1 MVKNGYFIFSAKED
15 GTYITIMPPQ
25 NGGKA
30 VSADNIISYLESIKF
45 NDFDS
50 LDIVAATKA
59 GDNVQHK
66 ISDITMKS
74 CNSICIYD
82 IDAVKMSMTA
92 IMYPPVGD
100 GGYMT
105 VTEVEGDL
113 QAKGVKYG
121 IDKAVI
127 EEYVNNRVYNTTF
140 EVARGT
146 EPVQG
151 TDAKIEYLFNTQHI
165 GNPRVN
171 DDGTVD
177 YHELD
182 LISKVVEG
190 QPVAKIIPENKGTPG
205 RNIMGE
211 EIAPARVSKKNFK
224 YSKNVHIS
232 EDGLLL
238 ISDVNGHATLE
249 NDKVF
254 VSNTYDVP
262 VDVDNTTGDIDYD
275 GNVIVRGNVRAGF
288 SLKATGDITIMGV
301 VEGAY
306 VEAGGNLTINCG
318 IQGMNKAEIRSGGNL
333 VTKFI
338 ENATV
343 VCGGSI
349 ETDTMLHSSTFAS
362 DIINVSG
369 KNGLLVGGT
378 ARSTKCVT
386 AKVIGNEMG
395 TDTNVYVGVDPILRK
410 KVRTLAENIKK
421 YTEDKEKLNQIV
433 SVLRKKMELE
443 GSLDDAKKEMLQK
456 STKNLILLEQSIKQC
471 TEEYK
476 KGQEEL
482 VEGDD
487 ARVKIKGTIYPGVKL
502 SFGDTLY
509 RVKDRN
515 DYCQFAKQGAD
526 VVRLPM

>member
-1 MVKNGYFIFSAKED
+1 MVRNGYFNITIKDD
-15 GTYITIMPPQ
+15 GTYVTIIPSEA
-25 NGGKA
+25 GGEA
-30 VSADNIISYLESIKF
+30 ASAENIIAFLEDRKF
-45 NDFDS
+45 SDFDS
-50 LDIVAATKA
+50 LDIAAAVKA
-59 GDNVQHK
+59 GDNKEHK
-66 ISDITMKS
+66 ISNIAMNY
-74 CNSICIYD
+74 CNSVCIYN
-82 IDAVKMSMTA
+82 IDENKMLMTA
-92 IMYPPVGD
+92 TMYPPVGS

-105 VTEVEGDL
+105 VQEVEGDL
-113 QAKGVKYG
+113 QAKSVKFG
-121 IDKAVI
+121 IDKAAI
-127 EEYVNNRVYNTTF
+127 EEVVNNRIYNTPF
-140 EVARGT
+140 VVAKGE

-165 GNPRVN
+165 GSPRIN

-182 LISKVVEG
+182 LISRVTAGE
-190 QPVAKIIPENKGTPG
+190 PVARLIPENKGTPG
-205 RNIMGE
+205 HNIMGD
-211 EIAPARVSKKNFK
+211 EIMPARVSKKNFK

-232 EDGLLL
+232 EDGLWL

-254 VSNTYDVP
+254 VSNTYEVP

-306 VEAGGNLTINCG
+306 VEAGGTLTINCG

-378 ARSTKCVT
+378 ARSSKCVT

-410 KVRTLAENIKK
+410 KVKTLAASIKK
-421 YTEDKEKLNQIV
+421 ATEDKEKLTQVITA
-433 SVLRKKMELE
+433 LRKKMEIEGGLE
-443 GSLDDAKKEMLQK
+443 PSKKEMLQK
-456 STKNLILLEQSIKQC
+456 STKNLILLEQTIKHD

-482 VEGDD
+482 VEGVD
-487 ARVKIKGTIYPGVKL
+487 ARVKIKGSIYPGVKL
-502 SFGDTLY
+502 SFGDTMY
-509 RVKDRN
+509 HIKDRN
-515 DYCQFAKQGAD
+515 DYCQYAKQGAD
-526 VVRLPM
+526 VVRLPL

>member
-1 MVKNGYFIFSAKED
+1 MVRNGYFTISLKND
-15 GTYITIMPPQ
+15 GTYIVIIPPEE
-25 NGGKA
+25 GGKA
-30 VSADNIISYLESIKF
+30 VKPEDIMAFLEDRKFSAY
-45 NDFDS
+45 DS
-50 LDIVAATKA
+50 LDIAAAVKA
-59 GDNVQHK
+59 GDNKEHR
-66 ISDITMKS
+66 ISSVAINQ
-74 CNSICIYD
+74 CNSICIYNM
-82 IDAVKMSMTA
+82 DASKMLMTA
-92 IMYPPVGD
+92 VMYPPVGK
-100 GGYMT
+100 GSNMT
-105 VTEVEGDL
+105 VQEIEGDI
-113 QAKGVKYG
+113 QVRGVKFG
-121 IDKAVI
+121 IDKAAI
-127 EEYVNNRVYNTTF
+127 EEIVNKRIYNTPFT
-140 EVARGT
+140 VAKGE

-151 TDAKIEYLFNTQHI
+151 TDARIEYLFNTEHI
-165 GNPRVN
+165 GSPKVN

-182 LISKVVEG
+182 LISKVTVG
-190 QPVAKIIPENKGTPG
+190 QPVARIIPENKGVPG
-205 RNIMGE
+205 HNIMGD
-211 EIAPARVSKKNFK
+211 EIMPARVSKKNFK

-232 EDGLLL
+232 EDGLSL
-238 ISDVNGHATLE
+238 ISDVNGHVTLE
-249 NDKVF
+249 NEKVF
-254 VSNTYDVP
+254 VSNTYEVP
-262 VDVDNTTGDIDYD
+262 VDVDNTTGDIEYD

-288 SLKATGDITIMGV
+288 SIKATGDITVMGV

-378 ARSTKCVT
+378 ARSSKCVT

-410 KVRTLAENIKK
+410 KVKALAAAIKK
-421 YTEDKEKLNQIV
+421 STEDKEKLSQVIA
-433 SVLRKKMELE
+433 VLRKKMELE
-443 GSLDDAKKEMLQK
+443 GGLEPAKKEMLQK
-456 STKNLILLEQSIKQC
+456 STKNLILLEQSIKQD

-476 KGQEEL
+476 KGQEQL
-482 VEGDD
+482 VEGVD
-487 ARVKIKGTIYPGVKL
+487 ARVKVKGSIYPGVKL
-502 SFGDTLY
+502 SFGDTMY
-509 RVKDRN
+509 HIKDRN
-515 DYCQFAKQGAD
+515 DYCQYAKQGAD